1 MLNRIIIGLI
11 GFVAAIYIISSDISV
26 LGIALSI
33 ITLIAICEMHKTVG
47 LFKKNNIVL
56 SVIGVLY
63 SLSLITTSVY
73 FLFNKTLSY
82 ESFSKVFLPATV
94 FYMIASGILK
104 VLFFEKIDFETFIS
118 SFFTTVY
125 TNLMFLHL
133 LLAVMLPNGKIVLWI
148 ILLIA
153 WGTDTF
159 AYFSGKFFGKHK
171 LIEKVS
177 AKKTVEGAIG
187 GIIGAVIVLVIY
199 SLGCAYFDYT
209 VNYFNLVIVAIFG
222 SVISQFG
229 DLIASCIKRHY
240 NTKDYSNLLLG
251 HGGVMDRFDS
261 VLVVAP
267 FVYYIYLILPLIA
280 K

>member
-1 MLNRIIIGLI
+1 MLNRILI
-11 GFVAAIYIISSDISV
+11 GVIGFIAAICIISSDVCV
-26 LGIALSI
+26 LSIALSI
-33 ITLIAICEMHKTVG
+33 ITFIAICEMHKTVG

-56 SVIGVLY
+56 SLMGIIY
-63 SLSLITTSVY
+63 SLCLIGTSVY
-73 FLFNKTLSY
+73 SVFTKTLGY
-82 ESFSKVFLPATV
+82 ESFAKVFLPATV
-94 FYMIASGILK
+94 FYMIATGIFA
-104 VLFFEKIDFETFIS
+104 VLSFEKIDFETWVA
-118 SFFTTVY
+118 SFFTTLY

-133 LLAVMLPNGKIVLWI
+133 LLIVMLPYGKIILWI
-148 ILLIA
+148 VLLIS

-159 AYFSGKFFGKHK
+159 AYFTGKFFGKHK

-187 GIIGAVIVLVIY
+187 GVVGAIFVLVIY
-199 SLGCAYFDYT
+199 ALGCAYFKYT
-209 VNYFNLVIVAIFG
+209 VNYVNMIIIAFFG

-240 NTKDYSNLLLG
+240 NTKDYSNILLG
-251 HGGVMDRFDS
+251 HGGIMDRFDS

-267 FVYYIYLILPLIA
+267 YVYYICLILPIIT